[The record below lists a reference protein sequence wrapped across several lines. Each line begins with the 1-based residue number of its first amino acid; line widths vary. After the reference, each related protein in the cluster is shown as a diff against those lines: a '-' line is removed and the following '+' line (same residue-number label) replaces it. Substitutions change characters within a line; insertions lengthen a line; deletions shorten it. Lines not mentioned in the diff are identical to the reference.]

1 MRLTKRRRRMAG
13 TIGGECMRY
22 RRCSFARAVCVGSA
36 LLMLSAV
43 ATVVTAEQQ
52 PKIEVVPVIGHADTV
67 SSVAFAPD
75 GASVLSSSG
84 DRTLKLWN
92 VATGQLIR
100 SFTGHRV
107 PSPLEDVVS
116 AVAFA
121 PDGARVLSCSWDGT
135 LKLWDAATGQLI
147 RSFTGHAAFVASV
160 AFAPDGAR
168 VLSGS
173 WDRTLKL
180 WDAATGQLIRSF
192 TGHRVPSP
200 LEDVVSEVAFAPDGA
215 R

>member
-1 MRLTKRRRRMAG
+1 
-13 TIGGECMRY
+13 MRY

-100 SFTGHRV
+100 SFAGHKFG
-107 PSPLEDVVS
+107 VS
-116 AVAFA
+116 
-121 PDGARVLSCSWDGT
+121 
-135 LKLWDAATGQLI
+135 
-147 RSFTGHAAFVASV
+147 SV

-168 VLSGS
+168 VLSG
-173 WDRTLKL
+173 DYGGTLKTLKL
-180 WDAATGQLIRSF
+180 
-192 TGHRVPSP
+192 
-200 LEDVVSEVAFAPDGA
+200 
-215 R
+215 